1 MFDSQ
6 KSRLVEKNL
15 SWIKAIVVIKVCG
28 WLVSVFLL
36 KH

>member
-28 WLVSVFLL
+28 WLVSAFLL
-36 KH
+36 KY